1 MDQGNASPK
10 LFPWL
15 QASGFWN
22 NVKRTEFKKMPFLF
36 FPCSTVSIF
45 FNFHIMS
52 RDAPSWKPWL
62 CNFMEKSWEEE
73 EKNLTSSWIWNQI
86 IQIGSPALKKDQ
98 CWCRWPK
105 ILTLIQKLKKTMRRR
120 FLKVKQNSMILQ
132 QMLGLT
138 ITNNCDVDSLS
149 AVKWS
154 RREQSK
160 LKVGYFLL

>member
-1 MDQGNASPK
+1 MPLQNCFHDYKQADFETTSKEQKFLK
-10 LFPWL
+10 L
-15 QASGFWN
+15 
-22 NVKRTEFKKMPFLF
+22 PFLF
-36 FPCSTVSIF
+36 SPGSTVRIHF
-45 FNFHIMS
+45 FNFHFMS

-86 IQIGSPALKKDQ
+86 IQIGSPALKKDR
-98 CWCRWPK
+98 CWCRWLK

-154 RREQSK
+154 SREQ
-160 LKVGYFLL
+160 